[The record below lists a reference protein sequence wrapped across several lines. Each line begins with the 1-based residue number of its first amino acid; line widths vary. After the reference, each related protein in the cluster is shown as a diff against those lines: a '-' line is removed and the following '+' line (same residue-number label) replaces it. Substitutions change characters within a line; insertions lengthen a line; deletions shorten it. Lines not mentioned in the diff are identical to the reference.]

1 MADTVAFSPAAM
13 TERPTGKSSPE
24 KKSQF
29 SNTTP
34 WLSPFNTHS
43 SPNTLYTHTYRAA
56 VSCPVHW
63 TGVQQHFTSLHTQL
77 AHTPTTNTYVHAHTY
92 VLTETPN

>member
-1 MADTVAFSPAAM
+1 MYMADTVAFSPAAM

-24 KKSQF
+24 KNDQF

-43 SPNTLYTHTYRAA
+43 SPNNLYTHIHIEKQ
-56 VSCPVHW
+56 SPVLS
-63 TGVQQHFTSLHTQL
+63 TGLVFSTSLAYTH
-77 AHTPTTNTYVHAHTY
+77 N
-92 VLTETPN
+92 